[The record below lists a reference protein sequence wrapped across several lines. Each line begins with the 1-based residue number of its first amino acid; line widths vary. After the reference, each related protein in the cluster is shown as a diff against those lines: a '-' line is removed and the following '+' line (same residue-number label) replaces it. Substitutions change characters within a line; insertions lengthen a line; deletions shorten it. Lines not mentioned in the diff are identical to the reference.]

1 MNPGACLHELAV
13 EVYTIAVRITR
24 RKYGRNTKHAQRIED
39 AVGEAF
45 VRWYASA
52 SDKSA
57 HAAIEHARY
66 LAKTAGSHLSDTNP
80 CKRKT
85 ARAIACIASHD
96 DDQREDGDGPY
107 FKATTR
113 FEATLRRYRGAPTFA
128 DCEDNT
134 IDAIDAILDTDLPPG
149 AAEPVMRL
157 AIDTLKRRH
166 WTDRTIAAA
175 IGVAHPMLSIWRSGR
190 VQAPLRRRQQ
200 IVGLAR
206 SRAFPPVRTPAMPR

>member
-1 MNPGACLHELAV
+1 MSPAHELAA

-24 RKYGRNTKHAQRIED
+24 RKYGRNAKHAQRIED

-66 LAKTAGSHLSDTNP
+66 LAKTAGSHLRDTNP

-85 ARAIACIASHD
+85 ARSIACIASYD
-96 DDQREDGDGPY
+96 SEECKDGDSGD
-107 FKATTR
+107 FKFANK
-113 FEATLRRYRGAPTFA
+113 FEMAIRRARGAPTFSG
-128 DCEDNT
+128 CEDNT

-149 AAEPVMRL
+149 SAEPVMRL

-166 WTDRTIAAA
+166 WTDRTIGAA

-206 SRAFPPVRTPAMPR
+206 SRVFPPVRKPALPR